1 MLSRNRCHRHNA
13 IQYRRVFRR
22 MADDETRM
30 SSVFS
35 IESRTIISINNVYTC
50 YMHVVQFSRS

>member
-1 MLSRNRCHRHNA
+1 MPRHNA
-13 IQYRRVFRR
+13 MQYRRVSRR
-22 MADDETRM
+22 MADDDTRM

-35 IESRTIISINNVYTC
+35 IKSRTIININNVYTY